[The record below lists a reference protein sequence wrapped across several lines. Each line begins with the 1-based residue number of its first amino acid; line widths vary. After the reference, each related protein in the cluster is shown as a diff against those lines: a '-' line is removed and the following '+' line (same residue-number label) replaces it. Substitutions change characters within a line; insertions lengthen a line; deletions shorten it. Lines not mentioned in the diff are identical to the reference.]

1 MELLAFTACRPE
13 HSGRVDFAI
22 LVPFWYEESLD
33 FADHTARMLG
43 IACHLD
49 DDHQAALP
57 VGRCIG
63 FGPNRNHLALLDEA
77 SP

>member
-1 MELLAFTACRPE
+1 LDLAKPIA
-13 HSGRVDFAI
+13 G
-22 LVPFWYEESLD
+22 
-33 FADHTARMLG
+33 MLG

-57 VGRCIG
+57 VGCCIG
-63 FGPNRNHLALLDEA
+63 FGPNSNHLALLDEA

>member
-1 MELLAFTACRPE
+1 MELLAFTACCPE

-22 LVPFWYEESLD
+22 LVPILYEESLD
-33 FADHTARMLG
+33 LAEPIARMLG

-63 FGPNRNHLALLDEA
+63 FGPNSNHLALLDEA